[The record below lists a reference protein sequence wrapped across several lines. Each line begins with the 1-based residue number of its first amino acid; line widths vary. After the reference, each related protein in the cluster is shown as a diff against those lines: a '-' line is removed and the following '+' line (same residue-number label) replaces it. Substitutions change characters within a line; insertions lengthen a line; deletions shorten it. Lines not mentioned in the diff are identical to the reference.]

1 MKKSHISI
9 LAIASVVAIISLCSF
24 SIKGNGN
31 VVKEDRVVEAYSGL
45 DISSAF
51 NVVIVQGDHYSLTV
65 EADEN
70 LLPIIETKVK
80 RGVLYISTKE
90 NIRKFEKMNI
100 YLTFV
105 DIDRM
110 QISGAVDIE
119 SRGVINVKELN
130 LDCSGATDVDL
141 SLEVS
146 TLRLDLSGASDI
158 DLEGR
163 CGMFVIDV
171 SGASDLNAYDMKSND
186 VHIDASG
193 ASNVKVFAVSSIKAD
208 VSGASDVS
216 YKGNPST
223 NDITTSGAGDVH
235 KH

>member
-1 MKKSHISI
+1 MKNKHISI
-9 LAIASVVAIISLCSF
+9 LVVAAVISIVSLCSF
-24 SIKGNGN
+24 TIKGNGK
-31 VVKEDRVVEAYSGL
+31 VVTEDRVVEEYSGL

-51 NVVIVQGDHYSLTV
+51 NVVIMQGDHYSLTV

-70 LLPIIETKVK
+70 LLPVIETKVK

-100 YLTFV
+100 YITFV

-110 QISGAVDIE
+110 EISGAVDLE
-119 SRGVINVKELN
+119 SKGVLN
-130 LDCSGATDVDL
+130 LNNLDLECSGATDIDL

-146 TLRLDLSGASDI
+146 TLRVDISGASDLN
-158 DLEGR
+158 LEGR

-171 SGASDLNAYDMKSND
+171 SGASDLNAFDMKAND
-186 VHIDASG
+186 VRVDASG
-193 ASNVKVFAVSSIKAD
+193 ASSVKVFAISSINAD

-216 YKGNPST
+216 YKGNPDT
-223 NDITTSGAGDVH
+223 NNITTSGAGDVH